1 MRYLQRWTTM
11 AVLLLMAACSKDKD
25 IDTPAVLTPFNATL
39 KVERVWTAKV
49 SDKGA
54 KVLRLGLGLAT
65 DGNHV
70 YAAGF
75 KGEIAAYDIATGHR
89 VWETRLKKTPFS
101 GGPAANADMVVAGT
115 SEGEVVALKATDGKL
130 LWRVRLNGEILA
142 APAISDRAV
151 AVRTVDGKLR
161 ALSPKDGHEL
171 WVQEQQVPRLSL
183 RGTSRPVIAGDL
195 TLCGFDN
202 GKVIAVNMNDGSL
215 QWEATVAPPHGRTEL
230 ERLDDV
236 DSTPRVSGS
245 EVFTVG
251 FQGRV
256 AMLALDTGQVW
267 WSHDASSYRGIA
279 LDDDALYVAN
289 ADGEVVALRRKTG
302 AEIWR
307 QKALLHRGLSAVA
320 LTDNAVVTADY
331 QGNVHWLDK
340 ATGALAARTRAGKI
354 RISNPPVVSGNT
366 VMVIN
371 DDGHITA
378 YRTTPIAGAMSGPR
392 KVPAESAPAGAVAP
406 TPSAPAPEPAAP
418 APEPAAP
425 PPVPPQP

>member
-406 TPSAPAPEPAAP
+406 TPSAPAPESAAP